1 MTCTYYIIDSV
12 HENADGGY
20 ERVET
25 TRNTPEG
32 LEFVLDRLNNDPTCV
47 TVGVL
52 ERTYDL

>member
-1 MTCTYYIIDSV
+1 MTYTYYIIDSI

-32 LEFVLDRLNNDPTCV
+32 LEFVLDRLRNDPTCV
-47 TVGVL
+47 TLGVSS
-52 ERTYDL
+52 ETREI